1 MTIPGLSEDLIRQNA
16 TAESFRRGQDYHRR
30 QAVISLERDND
41 ALEAQVQ
48 GSDRE
53 PYQVRITFDQK
64 GITDAECSCP
74 YDWGGWCKHIVA
86 TLLACRPQP
95 KRPARSRTGL
105 DTEQRE
111 EFESTR
117 REVCDIL
124 HSLDGMRRSQAYWYV
139 ERVVE
144 QVRQSLHEVEILL
157 VDGEWERALVVL
169 EAITTAYIADWA
181 CLDDSDGFAGGF
193 FADLGR
199 VWSQAL
205 SIDELTPA
213 ERRKWR
219 RRLECWQNEI
229 SPYGMEGVFEAR
241 N

>member
-1 MTIPGLSEDLIRQNA
+1 MTIPGLSESFIRQKA

-30 QAVISLERDND
+30 QAVISLERDDNT
-41 ALEAQVQ
+41 LEAQVQ
-48 GSDRE
+48 GSGRE
-53 PYQVRITFDQK
+53 PYQVLITFDQS

-74 YDWGGWCKHIVA
+74 YDWSGWCKHIVA
-86 TLLACRPQP
+86 TLLACLPQP
-95 KRPARSRTGL
+95 KRATGSRTDL
-105 DTEQRE
+105 DPEQRE

-117 REVCDIL
+117 REVSDIL

-139 ERVVE
+139 EREVD
-144 QVRQSLHEVEILL
+144 QVHRLLHEVEVLL
-157 VDGEWERALVVL
+157 VDDEWERALVVL
-169 EAITTAYIADWA
+169 EAITTAYIADWT

-205 SIDELTPA
+205 SMDQLTSA

-219 RRLECWQNEI
+219 KRLRRWQNEI
-229 SPYGMEGVFEAR
+229 SPYGIVGVFDVA
-241 N
+241 

>member
-1 MTIPGLSEDLIRQNA
+1 MTIPGLSESFIRQKA

-30 QAVISLERDND
+30 EAVISLERDDD

-53 PYQVRITFDQK
+53 PYQVRITIDQK

-86 TLLACRPQP
+86 TLLACLPQP
-95 KRPARSRTGL
+95 KRTTRSRIDL
-105 DTEQRE
+105 DPEQRE
-111 EFESTR
+111 EFDSTQ
-117 REVCDIL
+117 REVSDIL

-139 ERVVE
+139 ERVVD
-144 QVRQSLHEVEILL
+144 QVRQMLHEVEVLL

-169 EAITTAYIADWA
+169 EAITTAYIADWT
-181 CLDDSDGFAGGF
+181 CLDDSNGFAGGF
-193 FADLGR
+193 FADLGHA
-199 VWSQAL
+199 WSQAL

-219 RRLECWQNEI
+219 RKLRRWQ
-229 SPYGMEGVFEAR
+229 SKLSLYGIEGVFEVA
-241 N
+241 